1 LDAVR
6 NQAII
11 QFGDNFQEIEKNLNL
26 ESQAWERLLLLA
38 EAKKRKISA
47 SDREVIELIEGYP
60 FFKTKNGQFDNHIY
74 SQMLEYVFHTQ
85 PRIFEEQTRQNLI
98 ISKLYKAVTD
108 KLNITGESVKEEYK
122 KINEQVDL
130 YYIASNPLDFV
141 KDITASEEEIKN
153 YFIKNSFQFKQPVSF
168 NIEYISLASEGMDE
182 QTIKNKIN
190 KLLWRLNKKESF
202 AGVAKD
208 FNLVVKETGFF
219 SQTDPIP
226 GMGWSPQILNLISKL
241 KIGEFSSPIYMD
253 KYYYILRLK
262 ERKEST
268 VADFETIKDKV
279 KERFIKDK
287 SQEMAKKKI
296 ADCLEKLKELRQTK
310 SKSIEFD
317 KVAKI

>member
-1 LDAVR
+1 
-6 NQAII
+6 
-11 QFGDNFQEIEKNLNL
+11 
-26 ESQAWERLLLLA
+26 
-38 EAKKRKISA
+38 
-47 SDREVIELIEGYP
+47 
-60 FFKTKNGQFDNHIY
+60 
-74 SQMLEYVFHTQ
+74 
-85 PRIFEEQTRQNLI
+85 
-98 ISKLYKAVTD
+98 
-108 KLNITGESVKEEYK
+108 
-122 KINEQVDL
+122 
-130 YYIASNPLDFV
+130 
-141 KDITASEEEIKN
+141 
-153 YFIKNSFQFKQPVSF
+153 
-168 NIEYISLASEGMDE
+168 MDE

-310 SKSIEFD
+310 SKSIDFD
-317 KVAKI
+317 KVAKIYGLKSGSTNFFKYGSYIEGIGTSDNFFTAAQNLKEDDFSQVIAMGLAGFYIIKLKEKIPIEEKKFQEEKDEFTRRLVLQKKIEYFSKFLEELKRRLQIF